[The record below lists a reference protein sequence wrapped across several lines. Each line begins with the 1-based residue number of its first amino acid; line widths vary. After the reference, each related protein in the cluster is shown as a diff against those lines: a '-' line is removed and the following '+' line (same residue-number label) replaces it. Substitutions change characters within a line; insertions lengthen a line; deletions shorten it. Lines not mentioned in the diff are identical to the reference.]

1 MLFISDAKIYF
12 YGNLQN
18 ISFVFLILEMI
29 KVKVC

>member
-18 ISFVFLILEMI
+18 YFAGNLVALMLN
-29 KVKVC
+29 V